1 MFRLEDLRRVGWT
14 QLVGGMVT
22 LVAGIIAQIAVGFNF
37 TPVVANN
44 FIYYVLFAIGWFLFN
59 QIVMAS
65 IYKRL
70 LPEQKRAKLTQLNG
84 PVTSP
89 PTGRFGMPFMRTEII
104 YMAAWAI
111 GVVVIQLLAGQ
122 NLTLPIGGFAG
133 GWLVGGGLGRLRFS
147 SKVKQEEEEQG
158 VKFYFSDSLM
168 GPSTSAAFYSP
179 KPEDQPVGATAGN
192 VSSNLPPGVKRRAT
206 TPQGASPQGTKA
218 GK

>member
-14 QLVGGMVT
+14 QLYGGMAT
-22 LVAGIIAQIAVGFNF
+22 LVAGIIAQVVVGFNL

-70 LPEQKRAKLTQLNG
+70 LPEQKRAKLTQLSA
-84 PVTSP
+84 PVTTP
-89 PTGRFGMPFMRTEII
+89 PTGRFGMPYLRTEII
-104 YMAAWAI
+104 YMVVWVI
-111 GVVVIQLLAGQ
+111 MVVVIQFLLGQ
-122 NLTLPIGGFAG
+122 DLTLPIGGFAG

-147 SKVKQEEEEQG
+147 SKVKEEEEEQG

-168 GPSTSAAFYSP
+168 GPSTTAAFYSP
-179 KPEDQPVGATAGN
+179 KPEDQPVAVAAAGI
-192 VSSNLPPGVKRRAT
+192 SPSTLPPGVKRRAT
-206 TPQGASPQGTKA
+206 NSPGTKA
-218 GK
+218 K

>member
-14 QLVGGMVT
+14 QLYGGMAT
-22 LVAGIIAQIAVGFNF
+22 LVAGIIAQVAVGFNL

-70 LPEQKRAKLTQLNG
+70 LPEQKRAKLTQLNA
-84 PVTSP
+84 PVTTP
-89 PTGRFGMPFMRTEII
+89 PTGRFGMPFLRTEII
-104 YMAAWAI
+104 YM
-111 GVVVIQLLAGQ
+111 GVWVVAVVTIQLLTGQ
-122 NLTLPIGGFAG
+122 NLTLPVGGFAG

-147 SKVKQEEEEQG
+147 AKVKQEEEEQG

-168 GPSTSAAFYSP
+168 GPSTTVAFYSP
-179 KPEDQPVGATAGN
+179 KPEDQPVATSAAGI
-192 VSSNLPPGVKRRAT
+192 SPSTLPPGVKRRA
-206 TPQGASPQGTKA
+206 ANSQGTKA
-218 GK
+218 K

>member
-14 QLVGGMVT
+14 QLYGGMAT
-22 LVAGIIAQIAVGFNF
+22 LVAGIIAQVAVGFNL

-70 LPEQKRAKLTQLNG
+70 LPEQKRAKLTQLNA
-84 PVTSP
+84 PVTTP
-89 PTGRFGMPFMRTEII
+89 PTGRFGMPYLRTEII
-104 YMAAWAI
+104 FMGVWVIA
-111 GVVVIQLLAGQ
+111 VVVIQLLLGQ
-122 NLTLPIGGFAG
+122 DLTLPMGGFAG

-147 SKVKQEEEEQG
+147 SKVKEEEEEQG

-168 GPSTSAAFYSP
+168 GPSTSAAFYSA
-179 KPEDQPVGATAGN
+179 KPEDQPVAAAADAAGI
-192 VSSNLPPGVKRRAT
+192 SPSTLPPGVKRRA
-206 TPQGASPQGTKA
+206 ASSQDTKA
-218 GK
+218 R